1 MGRSTDTH
9 AHTHVHTHVHTHSP
23 SDCWV
28 KQDRVCPEAQDWDLP
43 SSKGAISFR
52 PGLWLVALFALVK
65 GPRGPG
71 LQFPLSRA
79 PGLGSLLPRV
89 HGLSTPPHPLCSSPR
104 PQLSLLWEVS
114 LPREQGQWLLSG
126 LFLSCRQAC
135 HLRPSLFP
143 QPSHLPQCR
152 KQCGEKGGGGRVHPT
167 FWVSARSVFRV
178 EAAVRSLGALWGPL
192 AVPAH
197 RLSSRPLHIV
207 PMFLFSLNNI
217 HKN

>member
-1 MGRSTDTH
+1 MPLS
-9 AHTHVHTHVHTHSP
+9 
-23 SDCWV
+23 
-28 KQDRVCPEAQDWDLP
+28 
-43 SSKGAISFR
+43 
-52 PGLWLVALFALVK
+52 
-65 GPRGPG
+65 RGPG
-71 LQFPLSRA
+71 AQICSFLSPGHLALDLFFPGSMGSA
-79 PGLGSLLPRV
+79 PHP
-89 HGLSTPPHPLCSSPR
+89 TPPHPLCSPPR